1 MIVFAQY
8 IEVQEEL
15 EIVNKS
21 DVLFFWEF
29 KVVRACANKCAFAF
43 VAGICVKKSH
53 STSHFELLCNQ
64 ILCPNYQFLFKK
76 KIFTPELRACSFDV
90 FKMIYFAHFS
100 LFL

>member
-29 KVVRACANKCAFAF
+29 KVVRA
-43 VAGICVKKSH
+43 
-53 STSHFELLCNQ
+53 
-64 ILCPNYQFLFKK
+64 
-76 KIFTPELRACSFDV
+76 
-90 FKMIYFAHFS
+90 
-100 LFL
+100 